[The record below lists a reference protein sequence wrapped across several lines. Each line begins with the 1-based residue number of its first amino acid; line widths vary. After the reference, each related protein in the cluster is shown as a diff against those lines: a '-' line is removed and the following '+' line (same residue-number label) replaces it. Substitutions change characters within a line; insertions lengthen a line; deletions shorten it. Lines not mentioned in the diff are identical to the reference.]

1 MYRILGQQQSQK
13 SDPYLQAFNVLA
25 FDKPTLQKQEQKVLQ
40 DLISSGNEAQVR
52 TKLENLASNN
62 IEGAPEKTAYQQTR
76 TLVSSLEKVRQTLDN
91 LKAKG
96 VNTGLLKGKYED
108 IANKFGKV

>member
-1 MYRILGQQQSQK
+1 MLSQQQEQK
-13 SDPYLQAFNVLA
+13 SNPYLQAFNVLA

-40 DLISSGNEAQVR
+40 DLIQGGNTEQVK

-91 LKAKG
+91 LKSK
-96 VNTGLLKGKYED
+96 
-108 IANKFGKV
+108 